1 MDRVEGV
8 FTEKDVIRALNS
20 LPPRACPLEQG
31 IRDLLLQNME
41 NFIERIGLSV
51 EELDHLNIIHV
62 TGTKGKGSTCAYTEQ
77 ILRSYG
83 FRTGF
88 LSSPHLVDIR
98 ERIRINGQPVDKELF
113 YKHFSQVYRRLDD
126 TKDAFDGLMPSHFS
140 VFTLVAFRVFLE
152 EKVDLAI
159 IEVGIGGHYDSTNVI
174 RRPWVCGVSSLGVDH
189 IQMLGDTV
197 EKIAWHKGGIFKPGV
212 PAFTVKQP
220 GDAMAVLKD
229 RAKEKQCPLWV
240 CPDLEDYQTDGG
252 PLRLS
257 LPGKHQHANAS
268 LALQL
273 SHTWLQRRR
282 LDKSFPT
289 SPVEDTGVLQGTFL
303 KPSPIMVKGLAE
315 TVWPGRAQ
323 ILKHGE
329 VTYFLDGAHTMRSM
343 QACANWFKETSAQ
356 HEMNASGPVTRVLLF
371 NTSGE
376 RDSNAMLRLL
386 VPCHFDFAVFCTNI
400 PDVGT
405 FCPTDLWNVNHTVE
419 DMKTRCLENERDW
432 RCNNLENRNGTQLLT
447 ANNLTLLVPD
457 QKANTLVFPCALSAL
472 QWISQGRDSVLTDRG
487 ITALQGQ
494 PNVKAKAPLLYDA
507 AEIHVLITG
516 SLYLVGAAL
525 QNLDPASYR

>member
-1 MDRVEGV
+1 MDLDEGG
-8 FTEKDVIRALNS
+8 FTEQDAFRALNT
-20 LPPRACPLEQG
+20 LPPPTNTLEQKRG
-31 IRDLLLQNME
+31 HNME
-41 NFIERIGLSV
+41 NYMERVGLSV
-51 EELDHLNIIHV
+51 EELDRLNIIHV
-62 TGTKGKGSTCAYTEQ
+62 TGTKGKGSTCAFTEQ
-77 ILRSYG
+77 ILRSHG

-88 LSSPHLVDIR
+88 FSSPHLVDIR

-113 YKHFSQVYRRLDD
+113 YKHFSQVYRCLDE
-126 TKDAFDGLMPSHFS
+126 TKDNYDGLMPRYFS
-140 VFTLVAFRVFLE
+140 FFTLLAFRVFLE

-174 RRPWVCGVSSLGVDH
+174 RRPWVCGVSSLGIDH
-189 IQMLGDTV
+189 IAILGDTV

-220 GDAMAVLKD
+220 GDAMAVLEE

-257 LPGKHQHANAS
+257 LQGKHQHPNAS

-282 LDKSFPT
+282 LDRSFPT
-289 SPVEDTGVLQGTFL
+289 SPVEDTGVLQVSFL

-315 TVWPGRAQ
+315 TVWAGRTH

-343 QACANWFKETSAQ
+343 QACANWFKEISAQ
-356 HEMNASGPVTRVLLF
+356 HETNASGPVARVLLF
-371 NTSGE
+371 NTVGE
-376 RDSNAMLRLL
+376 RDSKAMLRLL
-386 VPCHFDFAVFCTNI
+386 LPCHFDFAAFCTNI

-419 DMKTRCLENERDW
+419 NMKTRCLENERNW
-432 RCNNLENRNGTQLLT
+432 KLCNNVEDRNGMQLT

-457 QKANTLVFPCALSAL
+457 RKANTLVFPCALSAL
-472 QWISQGRDSVLTDRG
+472 QWISQGRDSVLTDG
-487 ITALQGQ
+487 ANSALKGK
-494 PNVKAKAPLLYDA
+494 PSVKAKAPLLHDA

-516 SLYLVGAAL
+516 SLRLVGGAL
-525 QNLDPASYR
+525 KNLDPASYK